1 MLARQSLIASTKR
14 AYIYATQSVRHFSS
28 ADNDNKSS
36 VPEGAGEW
44 GVKYNDE
51 CLKFEKEWE
60 EMANKVETEQSVY
73 LKNEL
78 SQLQ

>member
-1 MLARQSLIASTKR
+1 MLARQSLVASTKR
-14 AYIYATQSVRHFSS
+14 AYIYATQSVRLFSS
-28 ADNDNKSS
+28 DNKSS

-44 GVKYNDE
+44 GVKYDDE

-78 SQLQ
+78 SELQ

>member
-1 MLARQSLIASTKR
+1 MLARQSIVAKR
-14 AYIYATQSVRHFSS
+14 AYIYATQSVRLFSS
-28 ADNDNKSS
+28 DNTDGNKTSI
-36 VPEGAGEW
+36 PEGAGEW
-44 GVKYNDE
+44 GVKYDDE

-78 SQLQ
+78 SSLQ